1 MLNEVRQIQIPG
13 KHGNEKLAQEGK
25 EMQTCKQSNRI
36 TKIGRDSKNTL
47 KVKRVSGNIRHLN
60 FNISTL
66 KKKMGGKREK
76 KKSID

>member
-25 EMQTCKQSNRI
+25 EMQTCKQSIRI

-66 KKKMGGKREK
+66 KKKKWEEKGKKNK
-76 KKSID
+76 KH